1 VAGPPGRSVA
11 TADILGS
18 MDTDQLDRALSVF
31 AATAPEFGQFGL
43 SNHGPMGAEVLERF
57 GRAEAIGDWVAAY
70 RENLDPAPPPAD
82 KPLGEDAW
90 PVALGVSERFPEWL
104 ALFETE
110 MADRPVAA
118 VVEEWVPRLAPGT
131 VGAAT
136 HGLIR
141 TAHGLRALG
150 VADTPPRRLEV
161 ATGLAYWASRYQ
173 ELPGPPLLIG
183 HQTVPE
189 ALADLPYLPED
200 TPEEFLIS
208 AVVAHVADIP
218 DEFEQAVASPPDPS
232 DATTLL
238 DALAVGGARAYLRNA
253 DGGHAVALV
262 HAVTAPLALELVLPW
277 LGEEDHTAVLAY
289 AWQAVAAIHVA
300 FDVDRSAPDVEG
312 GDPLPP
318 EALIA
323 QALRSGDAHALK
335 LTEAALRCHARTHD
349 PSLLLAAADAS
360 VRLRA

>member
-1 VAGPPGRSVA
+1 
-11 TADILGS
+11 
-18 MDTDQLDRALSVF
+18 METDPLDRALSVF

-43 SNHGPMGAEVLERF
+43 SNHGPMAAEVLERF
-57 GRAEAIGDWVAAY
+57 GRAGAIGDWVTAY
-70 RENLDPAPPPAD
+70 REHLDPAPPPAD

-90 PVALGVSERFPEWL
+90 PAALGVPERFPEWL
-104 ALFETE
+104 ALFERE

-141 TAHGLRALG
+141 SAHGLRGLG
-150 VADTPPRRLEV
+150 VVDTPPRRLEV

-183 HQTVPE
+183 HQNVPE
-189 ALADLPYLPED
+189 ALADLPYLPEE

-218 DEFEQAVASPPDPS
+218 EEFEQAVASLGYEG
-232 DATTLL
+232 DATAFL
-238 DALAVGGARAYLRNA
+238 DALAIGGARAYLRNA
-253 DGGHAVALV
+253 EGGHAVALV

-277 LGEEDHTAVLAY
+277 LGEEDHTAALAY

-300 FDVDRSAPDVEG
+300 FDVDRAAPEVDY
-312 GDPLPP
+312 GDPP
-318 EALIA
+318 EPDALIT
-323 QALRSGDAHALK
+323 QSLESGDPHALK
-335 LTEAALRCHARTHD
+335 LTEAALRCHTRTHE
-349 PSLLLAAADAS
+349 PALLQAAADAS

>member
-1 VAGPPGRSVA
+1 
-11 TADILGS
+11 
-18 MDTDQLDRALSVF
+18 METDQLDLALGVF
-31 AATAPEFGQFGL
+31 ATTAPEFGQFGL
-43 SNHGPMGAEVLERF
+43 SNHGPMASEVLERF
-57 GRAEAIGDWVAAY
+57 GRTDAIADWVAAY
-70 RENLDPAPPPAD
+70 RGNLDPAPPPAD
-82 KPLGEDAW
+82 KPLGEDEW
-90 PVALGVSERFPEWL
+90 PAALGAPARFAEWL
-104 ALFETE
+104 ALFEKE

-118 VVEEWVPRLAPGT
+118 VVGEWVPRLAPGT

-183 HQTVPE
+183 HQSVPE
-189 ALADLPYLPED
+189 ALADLPYLPEE

-208 AVVAHVADIP
+208 ATVAHVADIP
-218 DEFEQAVASPPDPS
+218 EEFEQAVASLGYGG
-232 DATTLL
+232 DALALL

-253 DGGHAVALV
+253 GGGHAVALV

-300 FDVDRSAPDVEG
+300 FDVDRSGPVGDI
-312 GDPLPP
+312 GDPPSSD
-318 EALIA
+318 ALIE
-323 QALRSGDAHALK
+323 QALGSGDAHALK
-335 LTEAALRCHARTHD
+335 LTEAALRCHARTQE
-349 PSLLLAAADAS
+349 PALLQAAADAS
-360 VRLRA
+360 IRLTA

>member
-1 VAGPPGRSVA
+1 VRLRAA
-11 TADILGS
+11 ADILGRV
-18 MDTDQLDRALSVF
+18 DTDQLDRALGIF
-31 AATAPEFGQFGL
+31 ASTAPEFGRFGL
-43 SNHGPMGAEVLERF
+43 SNHGPMAAEVLERF
-57 GRAEAIGDWVAAY
+57 GRADAIGDWVAAY
-70 RENLDPAPPPAD
+70 REHLDPAPLPAD

-90 PVALGVSERFPEWL
+90 PAALGVPAQFPEWL
-104 ALFETE
+104 ALFERE

-161 ATGLAYWASRYQ
+161 ATGLAYWACRYQ

-183 HQTVPE
+183 HQSVPE
-189 ALADLPYLPED
+189 ALADLPYLPEE
-200 TPEEFLIS
+200 TPDEFLIS
-208 AVVAHVADIP
+208 ARVAHMADIP
-218 DEFEQAVASPPDPS
+218 EEFEQAVASLGYGG
-232 DATTLL
+232 DAIALV

-253 DGGHAVALV
+253 GDGHEVALI

-277 LGEEDHTAVLAY
+277 LGEEDHSAALAY

-300 FDVDRSAPDVEG
+300 YDVDRGAAEVEG
-312 GDPLPP
+312 SATPSPD
-318 EALIA
+318 ALVK

-335 LTEAALRCHARTHD
+335 LTEAALRCHARTQE
-349 PSLLLAAADAS
+349 PALLQVAADAS
-360 VRLRA
+360 ARLSA